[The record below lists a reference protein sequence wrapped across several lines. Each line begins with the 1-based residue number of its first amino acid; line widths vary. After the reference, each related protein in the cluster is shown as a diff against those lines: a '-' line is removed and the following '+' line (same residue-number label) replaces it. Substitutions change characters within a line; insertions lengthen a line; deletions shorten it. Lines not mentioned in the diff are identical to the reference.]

1 MVRALLVLRGSR
13 ERNALHTLNL
23 PASPHAI
30 MRRACPYLGEN
41 MGPARM
47 RESLTIREQ
56 PRSIS
61 DVAPRRLQGG
71 GVGEVISSNHPDWK
85 TGDIA
90 ESYSYPSSCHPTE
103 KEMERTPSGVAT
115 RPGVPAFFSKVLR
128 AY

>member
-1 MVRALLVLRGSR
+1 
-13 ERNALHTLNL
+13 
-23 PASPHAI
+23 
-30 MRRACPYLGEN
+30 

-56 PRSIS
+56 PRPIS

-115 RPGVPAFFSKVLR
+115 RPGVPELKCSYQANAPKAVSGTSSP
-128 AY
+128 